1 MRLNFPTNTKP
12 NAAKGNRLASS
23 ALRLPYVRLADVVA
37 AALIVSTDCAVPL
50 PGVIAAGANEQLKLL
65 GKFAQANVICESN
78 DPAFGDA
85 AIVIVPDCP
94 AARVNAAGAAPN
106 DTLVLPPP
114 PPLEVPQ
121 AAVYFTAAD
130 I

>member
-1 MRLNFPTNTKP
+1 LRLNFPTNTKP
-12 NAAKGNRLASS
+12 NAAKGTKLAS

-37 AALIVSTDCAVPL
+37 AALIVRTDCAVPL

-65 GKFAQANVICESN
+65 GRFAHASVICESN
-78 DPAFGDA
+78 DPEFGDA
-85 AIVIVPDCP
+85 AIVIVPECP

-106 DTLVLPPP
+106 DTLLPPL
-114 PPLEVPQ
+114 LEVPQ
-121 AAVYFTAAD
+121 VAVYFTAAD

>member
-12 NAAKGNRLASS
+12 NPANGNKLAST
-23 ALRLPYVRLADVVA
+23 ALRLLSDRFDDVVT
-37 AALIVSTDCAVPL
+37 AALIVRTDCAVPL

-65 GKFAQANVICESN
+65 GRFAHASVICESN
-78 DPAFGDA
+78 DPEFGEA
-85 AIVIVPDCP
+85 AIVIVPECP

-114 PPLEVPQ
+114 PLPEVPQ
-121 AAVYFTAAD
+121 VAVYFTAAD